1 MAKGGFM
8 SPFKTTL
15 RSHLWRTSWVLGRRM
30 LILRMTIW
38 IVSSCSLVGGFN
50 VLRKLA
56 MEALCSPVCSVWTDG
71 PDTLPWW
78 YKRGPETGCLYH
90 WPTWQRPSTEDCK
103 RYWKNLE
110 EDRPPYPQQ
119 IRTLVNSMGGRRLSC
134 SSSGRD
140 GCWEVIRITVVPWES
155 LIFWRV
161 LGTIGAGGKAYI
173 RPKAS
178 H

>member
-1 MAKGGFM
+1 M
-8 SPFKTTL
+8 
-15 RSHLWRTSWVLGRRM
+15 
-30 LILRMTIW
+30 
-38 IVSSCSLVGGFN
+38 
-50 VLRKLA
+50 
-56 MEALCSPVCSVWTDG
+56 WTDG
-71 PDTLPWW
+71 RDTPPGW
-78 YKRGPETGCLYH
+78 YKRGPVTGCFYH
-90 WPTWQRPSTEDCK
+90 WPTWQRPSTENCK

-119 IRTLVNSMGGRRLSC
+119 ILGSYAVLGCHAARSNSLGSLWNWGRRTLVSGMGGRRLSC

-140 GCWEVIRITVVPWES
+140 GCWETIRITVVPWES

-178 H
+178 HYMERASKSQALLPG